1 MTQVAISTTG
11 ANLRPDHAMTGV
23 TLLNDVLDLDRF
35 GETRP
40 AAVAVELRL
49 RGEEFLPTR
58 RADVHALLVVQVERA
73 AERPLGA
80 LLAQDVILGWRQLGP
95 PLRLGLLHLVCHTLG
110 V

>member
-40 AAVAVELRL
+40 AAAAVEL
-49 RGEEFLPTR
+49 
-58 RADVHALLVVQVERA
+58 VH
-73 AERPLGA
+73 
-80 LLAQDVILGWRQLGP
+80 
-95 PLRLGLLHLVCHTLG
+95 
-110 V
+110 